1 MTPDQKRFAKM
12 EQQVVEIVKTL
23 AAMQISN
30 STLIKSMEENTQ
42 AVRDLS
48 GWKPEMMKTVDE
60 IQGEMG
66 KLQQKVSLISR
77 NPILMVK
84 PSDIPWPPL
93 IPTPPPISV
102 PPSLNLVPPS
112 PIPVPPSSSQVP
124 LPLILAPSQTPTPPG
139 V

>member
-1 MTPDQKRFAKM
+1 M
-12 EQQVVEIVKTL
+12 EQQVTEIVKTL
-23 AAMQISN
+23 ATMQISN
-30 STLIKSMEENTQ
+30 STSIKSMEENTQ

-48 GWKPEMMKTVDE
+48 GWKPEMVDE

-102 PPSLNLVPPS
+102 PSSLNLVPPS

-124 LPLILAPSQTPTPPG
+124 LPLILAP
-139 V
+139 